1 MPKEKLTPMMEQYW
15 DFKKSL
21 NKDTLLL
28 FRLGDFYEMFFD
40 DAVCGS
46 KILGITLTK
55 RQSSPMAG
63 IPYHALQQYLPK
75 LLEKGKKVAICEQ
88 DEKPVAGKLV
98 KRSIS
103 RILTPGT
110 SIDDYQLSAKQRNYM
125 YAVDID
131 VKKRRLFASWIDVS
145 TGEFLTAQ
153 FENPEDF
160 IPVFSANSPKEILL
174 PEVRSKEW
182 KSNPSLSGWLCIFRA
197 VADLC
202 PITLLPDYVFD
213 REYGFEQTTRALSRI
228 SLDGF
233 GIKREFEPLGTAGA
247 LIFYSAETLRHS
259 PVNLRSIK
267 KYDSGKYMS
276 IDAATQRNLELFK
289 TVSGSRNGSV
299 LSLIDYTQSAAGGRL
314 LESYLASPLMDLD
327 EIRLRGQTAKELFD
341 SPAICE
347 KLLKSL
353 GQVKDL
359 PRILGRLK
367 NGVKNPRELGAVAS
381 TLDEIEPIKEL
392 LKSVDGTLCKALAEN
407 IGTFAELKERL
418 KNALNDELPIKIAEG
433 GVIRSG
439 FNQELDDTRNLS
451 VNSKKWLSDF
461 EANEQAQTGIKNL
474 RVKHTA
480 PFGFSI
486 EVTKSFL
493 HLVPAHYIRRQTL
506 VNAERFTT
514 DELRK
519 KETEILNSEEK
530 ALQLEQKIFD
540 ELVDYVLES
549 FDPLI
554 DTAETLAKVD
564 VFCSYAKLALDW
576 DYCLP
581 KVDNSDTLD
590 IVQGRHVVIEQML
603 ANGKTGLSD
612 KFVPNDTFLSSSGEQ
627 IALITGPNMAGK
639 STYIRQTALIAIL
652 AQMGCFVPAKECTM
666 GLIDKVFSRVGASD
680 ELSRGNSTFMVEM
693 NETANIL
700 NNATNKSLIILDEIG
715 RGTSTYDGLSIA
727 WAIVEYLHGDEKS
740 GPKTLF
746 ATHYHELTKLEGLLN
761 RLVNYKVCVREY
773 NDEIIFV
780 RTIERGQADKS
791 YGIQVAKLAGLPN
804 EVIERAKSVLSE
816 IENEGNIVVCRLDSA
831 KGATPKPRRERK
843 KDAKGGA
850 TQLFFL

>member
-21 NKDTLLL
+21 NNDTLLL

-131 VKKRRLFASWIDVS
+131 IKKRRLFASWIDVS

-174 PEVRSKEW
+174 PEERSKEW

-341 SPAICE
+341 SPALCE

-367 NGVKNPRELGAVAS
+367 NGVKNPRELGAIAS
-381 TLDEIEPIKEL
+381 TLDEIEPLKEL
-392 LKSVDGTLCKALAEN
+392 LKSVNGTLCKNLAEN
-407 IGTFAELKERL
+407 IGTFDELKERL

-540 ELVDYVLES
+540 ELVDYVLEN
-549 FDPLI
+549 FDHLI

-603 ANGKTGLSD
+603 ANGKTRLSD
-612 KFVPNDTFLSSSGEQ
+612 KFVPNDTYLSSSGEQ

-843 KDAKGGA
+843 KDAQGGA